1 MASKNDLETN
11 NNRQQDDGGKK
22 KRSDEEEEK
31 EDLALATKEL
41 ERLVK
46 KIEADRAEMKKFLVI
61 KSTQQQKREGVE
73 RPVDTAYVENEDG
86 RLWLRA
92 VFDVHHFQPDE
103 IEVKVENRQLQVKA
117 QGLDDRETALFR
129 KTMIRKIDLPD
140 NVDVDAT
147 KCEQTEE
154 GGILTVSMPF
164 HLPPSEHKPTGP
176 ATVPIITENG
186 RRLIRL
192 GIMIGPD
199 FTMDDLKVEAE
210 GQRLLIRAS
219 YDAEIGLEGAQVT
232 RHELRKE
239 FQLPEHI
246 EVDEVSYELNKA
258 GVLGVQILLKD
269 NQQQLYRCNVTTE
282 EVAVSAKH

>member
-1 MASKNDLETN
+1 MASNSDLETN
-11 NNRQQDDGGKK
+11 NNKDQKK
-22 KRSDEEEEK
+22 SHEEEEND
-31 EDLALATKEL
+31 DLNLTPKEL
-41 ERLVK
+41 ECLVK
-46 KIEADRAEMKKFLVI
+46 KIEADRAEMRKFLVI
-61 KSTQQQKREGVE
+61 KSTAQQRREGVE

-129 KTMIRKIDLPD
+129 KTMIRKIDLPE

-147 KCEQTEE
+147 QCLQSE

-164 HLPPSEHKPTGP
+164 HMPPSEHKPTGP

-232 RHELRKE
+232 RHELRKD

-269 NQQQLYRCNVTTE
+269 KQLYRCNVTTE
-282 EVAVSAKH
+282 EVAVPEKR